1 MPGIDLLTFT
11 DAAFSSLATAA
22 DTLGVANA
30 LASMQV
36 GKRADPADAAN
47 AAVFGWRLVARDP
60 ARWQAAAETLACRC
74 DALPES
80 PAELGDA
87 LIVPPL
93 HFDHISTLE
102 QRLALLE
109 QERATIRRYLEA
121 GRLVASSFTGV
132 AMLGEVLPRGQ
143 RLTVTWL
150 IAGWMQGNFP
160 HLRAA
165 PTQAIVSSGN
175 VITARAMEHGV
186 ALLHRVVARLSDAR
200 LARTLANTALDH
212 PSRAEAIGIWLR
224 SKPATRDSVVLRARR
239 YLQQHLHEPF
249 DLGKLAAAASTSERT
264 LLRHFTKT
272 VGMSPLQLLHRL
284 RVERA
289 CHLLEVSTLSLTT
302 IAEQCGYQDM
312 SAFRRLIRRH
322 TGRPPGA
329 HRRAHSVRA
338 ELRN

>member
-1 MPGIDLLTFT
+1 MPTIDLLTFP
-11 DAAFSSLATAA
+11 DAGLSTLATVA

-30 LASMQV
+30 LASMHA
-36 GKRADPADAAN
+36 GKRADAASP
-47 AAVFGWRLVARDP
+47 VFGWRLVARDP

-74 DALPES
+74 QPLPADDA
-80 PAELGDA
+80 ALGDA
-87 LIVPPL
+87 LVVPPL

-109 QERATIRRYLEA
+109 WERATIRRYLDA

-132 AMLGEVLPRGQ
+132 ALLAGALPAGR

-150 IAGWMQGNFP
+150 IAGWLHGNYP
-160 HLRAA
+160 QLKVVAE
-165 PTQAIVSSGN
+165 QAIVSSGN
-175 VITARAMEHGV
+175 VLTARAMEHGV
-186 ALLHRVVARLSDAR
+186 ALTQRLVGRLADTR
-200 LARTLANTALDH
+200 LARTLGQAVLDH
-212 PSRAEAIGIWLR
+212 PSRGESTAIWLR
-224 SKPATRDSVVLRARR
+224 SKPAIRTSVVLRARR

-249 DLGKLAAAASTSERT
+249 DLARLAAAASTSERT

-272 VGMSPLQLLHRL
+272 LGTSPLQLLHRL

-289 CHLLEVSTLSLTT
+289 CHLLEVSTLSLTA
-302 IAEQCGYQDM
+302 IAEQCGYHDM

-322 TGRPPGA
+322 TGQPPGA

-338 ELRN
+338 ELRG

>member
-1 MPGIDLLTFT
+1 
-11 DAAFSSLATAA
+11 
-22 DTLGVANA
+22 
-30 LASMQV
+30 
-36 GKRADPADAAN
+36 
-47 AAVFGWRLVARDP
+47 
-60 ARWQAAAETLACRC
+60 
-74 DALPES
+74 
-80 PAELGDA
+80 
-87 LIVPPL
+87 L
-93 HFDHISTLE
+93 HFDHIGTLE

-109 QERATIRRYLEA
+109 VERATIRRYLNA
-121 GRLVASSFTGV
+121 GRLVASPFTGV
-132 AMLGEVLPRGQ
+132 AMLADVLPAGQ

-150 IAGWMQGNFP
+150 IAGWVQGNFP
-160 HLRAA
+160 QLKVVPA
-165 PTQAIVSSGN
+165 QAIVSSGN

-186 ALLHRVVARLSDAR
+186 ALVHRVVGRLADAR
-200 LARTLANTALDH
+200 LARTLGNTVLDR
-212 PSRAEAIGIWLR
+212 PSRGEAIGIWLR

-249 DLGKLAAAASTSERT
+249 ELGKLAAAASTSERT

-289 CHLLEVSTLSLTT
+289 CHLLEVSTLSLTA

-322 TGRPPGA
+322 TGRPPGQ

-338 ELRN
+338 ELRS